1 MTIEKTVIY
10 NDTVEDYRIIHITY
24 PDGSS
29 IETEIDMTK
38 NPPETVVK
46 VHKNDLDGGKFY
58 EKRFI
63 EGDEDQKAMEYI
75 NKTRMKLIKINEDMD
90 KRIDARL
97 EEFRDGRNV

>member
-10 NDTVEDYRIIHITY
+10 NDTIEDYRLLHITY

-46 VHKNDLDGGKFY
+46 VHQNDVDGGKFY

-63 EGDEDQKAMEYI
+63 EGGEDQKAMEYI
-75 NKTRMKLIKINEDMD
+75 DKTRMKLIKINEDMD
-90 KRIDARL
+90 REIDARL
-97 EEFRDGRNV
+97 EEFCNERNV